1 MSLTRGGRPA
11 GSSRPFR
18 PTLRWAQ
25 VGVAGTGMAFALLA
39 APAVATADTGADEG
53 GADSSATTDAA
64 STPSPRADSLSRH
77 TAAGDSTG
85 ESDARSAE
93 DEAERVLGTLHP
105 ETSERAVSPPGPR
118 TEHEALSDDP
128 EPAVEPDPP
137 EAGPALDTPSR
148 DTAPTPGKPESTH
161 DPQDGDAET
170 AADGARATSATSTPS
185 ARMTLRGPTA
195 PGASTAPLSDTA
207 QMANEAGSPMLS
219 PDPQD
224 ESVTEPGGVEALP
237 LGALRAAASS
247 TSYPA
252 YPAPVDAPVTWRS
265 IVSDALSWI
274 GLGMATDQHIPD
286 GPINDLLAGLWVG
299 MRRLHYTFFNSSP
312 ELDHGAA
319 TEDPDTGIITG
330 DLEAHDADGD
340 VITFVLTGAPTH
352 GTVSFAEDGRYT
364 YIPDT
369 AFAATGGTDTFTVT
383 ATDTGGANPWHTNLP
398 RLLWSALR
406 PLLSALGFTAPVD
419 SSSTTTVTVTVTP
432 QACRTDGA
440 GAECAAARAPKITLH
455 NNSEHTIWVYNLPS
469 SGDYSIGAD
478 FTPVSIAK
486 GASAPVTLAVG
497 TGSPGS
503 PQNRIYIVEGE
514 TGFTLPVSSSSG
526 VDAFNPTAPSEGN
539 SFLNYNFVEYY
550 LYPDGGG
557 GYQYTIDTSYIDEWS
572 LPIQYKFTLN
582 GARWSGAV
590 DGHTYGFD
598 DYDTVVNQL
607 NAAGGPYKHLVWGGG
622 TPWAPQP
629 PSTVHRIIGPDKV
642 WTAQASQ
649 PASNVN
655 MNHVGWVPTSYQD
668 FVQYDSHTEPDGHVV
683 YPYAQN
689 GTKYS
694 RDGNFSFWKN
704 EVDAPASTPYPIA
717 LRTAAVLDGFP
728 AKNGVYGFFTYPND
742 ETAGQFT
749 NIPTSVSLDI
759 YVHGSSDGVS
769 DSVIEGGSW
778 FYTSTTSP
786 SGRGLANR
794 RHVVTGSSATDTFIL
809 DSVFTR
815 SRTAPVVVAEA
826 VQGDI
831 VVIDRTAL
839 GATSYEVDVVDRA
852 WFLGGGL
859 AKYDS
864 QFVYDRSTG
873 ILYYDQDPDRFGYT
887 GVLANLS
894 CSSADAASVVFVL

>member
-11 GSSRPFR
+11 GGGRPFR

-25 VGVAGTGMAFALLA
+25 VGVAGTGMAIALLA

-85 ESDARSAE
+85 ETDARSAE
-93 DEAERVLGTLHP
+93 DEAEKVAGSLDP
-105 ETSERAVSPPGPR
+105 ETAERAVSPPSSR
-118 TEHEALSDDP
+118 TEQEVLSDDP

-137 EAGPALDTPSR
+137 EAGPALDPPSR
-148 DTAPTPGKPESTH
+148 DTTSNPGKPESTH

-170 AADGARATSATSTPS
+170 AADGARETGATSTPS
-185 ARMTLRGPTA
+185 ARMPLRGPTA
-195 PGASTAPLSDTA
+195 PGSSTAPLSDTA
-207 QMANEAGSPMLS
+207 QMANEAASPTLS

-224 ESVTEPGGVEALP
+224 ESVTERGGMEAVP

-247 TSYPA
+247 TTYPA
-252 YPAPVDAPVTWRS
+252 YPALVDAPVTWRS

-274 GLGMATDQHIPD
+274 GLGRVPDQHIPD

-312 ELDHGAA
+312 ELVQGAA

-330 DLEAHDADGD
+330 VLEAHDADGD
-340 VITFVLTGAPTH
+340 VITFVLTGAPTR
-352 GTVSFAEDGRYT
+352 GTVSIAEDGRYT

-369 AFAATGGTDTFTVT
+369 DFAAAGGTDTFTVT

-406 PLLSALGFTAPVD
+406 PLLSALGFTAPAD
-419 SSSTTTVTVTVTP
+419 SSSTTTVTVTATP
-432 QACRTDGA
+432 QACRTDSA
-440 GAECAAARAPKITLH
+440 GAACAVARAPKITLH

-469 SGDYSIGAD
+469 SGDYSIDAH

-497 TGSPGS
+497 TGPPGS
-503 PQNRIYIVEGE
+503 PENRIYIVEGE
-514 TGFTLPVSSSSG
+514 TGFTLPVSSTSG

-539 SFLNYNFVEYY
+539 SFHNYNFVEYY
-550 LYPDGGG
+550 LYPGGG

-622 TPWAPQP
+622 TPWDPQP
-629 PSTVHRIIGPDKV
+629 PATVHRIIGPDKV

-649 PASNVN
+649 PAGNVN

-668 FVQYDSHTEPDGHVV
+668 FVQYGSRTGPDGHVV

-694 RDGNFSFWKN
+694 RDGNFNFWKN

-717 LRTAAVLDGFP
+717 LRTAAVLDGSP
-728 AKNGVYGFFTYPND
+728 ATNGVYGFFTYPND

-769 DSVIEGGSW
+769 DSVIEGGGW
-778 FYTSTTSP
+778 FYTSSTSP
-786 SGRGLANR
+786 SGRGLPNR

-815 SRTAPVVVAEA
+815 SRTAPLVDAEA

-839 GATSYEVDVVDRA
+839 GATSYDVDVVDRA

-894 CSSADAASVVFVL
+894 CSYADAASVVFVL